1 MQRYKNL
8 NGDSNVESFE
18 LGYDYIIVK
27 FFGTTRLYTYSY
39 SKAGVNHVEQLK
51 SLALSGRGLNSYI
64 NKNTRKLYD

>member
-18 LGYDYIIVK
+18 IGYDHILVK
-27 FFGTTRLYTYSY
+27 FIGTTRLYRYSY
-39 SKAGVNHVEQLK
+39 AKAGAHHVEQLK